1 MIYNQILKQY
11 TYINERERD
20 VTIPELSTVAI
31 NGIMKQGSYTVL
43 STATVTVGYINK
55 VINTVHND
63 I

>member
-1 MIYNQILKQY
+1 M
-11 TYINERERD
+11 RDRD